1 MNLYAPDTSVVGP
14 VDFRAPMVEVAWNY
28 CQLVIGSSFQRGMIE
43 QTLAALAIEITLKS
57 YNAVAVGNIG
67 KLNET
72 YQFQLPQGF
81 KLPPKDRHNLV
92 ALAGLL
98 RADLR
103 HYLIEPLDEDVLEA
117 NKDAFSDSRYSY
129 EPDAPKSFSNSAM
142 KLAIKLICKTVYLY
156 KQRGC
161 TDPFVSTFDVNAVF
175 FTHVQRYGF
184 AHSQVGWATC
194 CPPDSS
200 V

>member
-57 YNAVAVGNIG
+57 YNAMAVSNIG

-103 HYLIEPLDEDVLEA
+103 RYLIEPLDESVLEA
-117 NKDAFSDSRYSY
+117 NKDAFSNSRYSY
-129 EPDAPKSFSNSAM
+129 EPYAPEFSSDSAM
-142 KLAIKLICKTVYLY
+142 KLAIKLICKTIYLY
-156 KQRGC
+156 KQQGC
-161 TDPFVSTFDVNAVF
+161 VDPFVNTFDVNTVF
-175 FTHVQRYGF
+175 FTHVQRFGF
-184 AHSQVGWATC
+184 IQGTVK
-194 CPPDSS
+194 
-200 V
+200 